1 MSCSLYRWTEEC
13 EGQPCP
19 GDCDLCNKNSDE
31 GNEFGNN
38 IDEISKTDNR
48 TWWTPVSDTRGNN

>member
-1 MSCSLYRWTEEC
+1 MSCSLYRWTEKC

-31 GNEFGNN
+31 GNEEVVTNDTDKEKVVTN
-38 IDEISKTDNR
+38 DTDEN
-48 TWWTPVSDTRGNN
+48 VLV